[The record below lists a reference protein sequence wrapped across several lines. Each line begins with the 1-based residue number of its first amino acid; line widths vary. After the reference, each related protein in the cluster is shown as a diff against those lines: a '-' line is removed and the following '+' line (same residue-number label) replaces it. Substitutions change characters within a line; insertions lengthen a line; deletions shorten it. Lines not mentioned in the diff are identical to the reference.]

1 MRKTIENIRSITVA
15 TTVIVVALLAVW
27 IYRSLGDARL
37 EMGADDSIG
46 LTPTQIESIK
56 AVGEWEFLSIST
68 EELVDTTRKR
78 LFSDDH
84 LVRIY
89 YGTLRLGV
97 NMKQVEPDWIK
108 QRNDTLFLTLPKV
121 GLLDKDFIDEARTK
135 SFFESGTWKAEDREA
150 LYKRAYRKMIAHCLT
165 PTNLS
170 TAEDNARE
178 SFRKL
183 LRSMGYQKVDIR
195 NAQSQVK
202 SINVVSRIPRM
213 IRSFS
218 ARDSLRS
225 RSTSLRMAAYR

>member
-1 MRKTIENIRSITVA
+1 MRKTIDNIRSITIA
-15 TTVIVVALLAVW
+15 IAVIVVALLAVW

-37 EMGADDSIG
+37 EMGSDDSIG

-56 AVGEWEFLSIST
+56 AVGEWEFLSVST

-78 LFSDDH
+78 LFSDDQ

-97 NMKQVEPDWIK
+97 DMKQVEPGWIE

-121 GLLDKDFIDEARTK
+121 GLLDRDFIDEARTK

-150 LYKRAYRKMIAHCLT
+150 LYKRAHRKMLAHCLT
-165 PTNLS
+165 PANLS

-178 SFRKL
+178 SFKKL
-183 LRSMGYQKVDIR
+183 LRSMGYKNIEIQFK
-195 NAQSQVK
+195 QQ
-202 SINVVSRIPRM
+202 
-213 IRSFS
+213 
-218 ARDSLRS
+218 
-225 RSTSLRMAAYR
+225 

>member
-1 MRKTIENIRSITVA
+1 MKKEITNTHHPSPITLA
-15 TTVIVVALLAVW
+15 AIIAVVLLAVW

-37 EMGADDSIG
+37 EMGADERID

-78 LFSDDH
+78 LFSDDQ

-97 NMKQVEPDWIK
+97 DMKQVEPGWIT
-108 QRNDTLFLTLPKV
+108 QQGDTLFLKLPKV

-135 SFFESGTWKAEDREA
+135 SFFESGSWKAADREA
-150 LYKRAYRKMIAHCLT
+150 LYRQAYRKMKAHCLT
-165 PTNLS
+165 PANLS

-178 SFRKL
+178 GFRRL
-183 LRSMGYQKVDIR
+183 LRAMGYQNVEIR
-195 NAQSQVK
+195 FAK
-202 SINVVSRIPRM
+202 
-213 IRSFS
+213 
-218 ARDSLRS
+218 
-225 RSTSLRMAAYR
+225 

>member
-1 MRKTIENIRSITVA
+1 MRKTIENIRSITIA
-15 TTVIVVALLAVW
+15 AAVIVVVLLAVW
-27 IYRSLGDARL
+27 LYRALEDARL
-37 EMGADDSIG
+37 EIGADDSIG

-56 AVGEWEFLSIST
+56 AVGEWEFLSVST

-78 LFSDDH
+78 LFSDDQ

-97 NMKQVEPDWIK
+97 NMKQVEPGWIQ

-121 GLLDKDFIDEARTK
+121 GLLDRDFIDEARTK

-165 PTNLS
+165 PTNLR

-183 LRSMGYQKVDIR
+183 LRSMGYQKVDIKF
-195 NAQSQVK
+195 AK
-202 SINVVSRIPRM
+202 
-213 IRSFS
+213 
-218 ARDSLRS
+218 
-225 RSTSLRMAAYR
+225 

>member
-15 TTVIVVALLAVW
+15 AAIIAVILLAVW
-27 IYRSLGDARL
+27 VYRSLGDARL
-37 EMGADDSIG
+37 EMGSDDSIG

-78 LFSDDH
+78 LFSDDQ

-97 NMKQVEPDWIK
+97 NMKQVEPKWIR
-108 QRNDTLFLTLPKV
+108 QQNDTLFLTLPKV
-121 GLLDKDFIDEARTK
+121 GLLDHDFIDEARTK

-165 PTNLS
+165 TTNLN

-178 SFRKL
+178 SFKKL
-183 LRSMGYQKVDIR
+183 LRSMGYKNIDI
-195 NAQSQVK
+195 QFEK
-202 SINVVSRIPRM
+202 
-213 IRSFS
+213 
-218 ARDSLRS
+218 
-225 RSTSLRMAAYR
+225 

>member
-1 MRKTIENIRSITVA
+1 MRETIENIRS
-15 TTVIVVALLAVW
+15 TTIAAAVIAVILLAIW
-27 IYRSLGDARL
+27 LYRSLGDSRL
-37 EMGADDSIG
+37 EIGANDSIG

-78 LFSDDH
+78 LFSDDQ

-97 NMKQVEPDWIK
+97 NMKEVEPGWIQ

-121 GLLDKDFIDEARTK
+121 GLLDRDFIDEARTK
-135 SFFESGTWKAEDREA
+135 SFYESGTWKAEDREA

-165 PTNLS
+165 PTNLQ

-178 SFRKL
+178 NFRKML
-183 LRSMGYQKVDIR
+183 HSMGYQIVEIKFG
-195 NAQSQVK
+195 K
-202 SINVVSRIPRM
+202 
-213 IRSFS
+213 
-218 ARDSLRS
+218 
-225 RSTSLRMAAYR
+225 

>member
-1 MRKTIENIRSITVA
+1 MRKTIENIRSITIA
-15 TTVIVVALLAVW
+15 AAVIVVVLLAVW
-27 IYRSLGDARL
+27 LYRALEDARL
-37 EMGADDSIG
+37 EIGADDSIG

-56 AVGEWEFLSIST
+56 AVGEWEFLSVST
-68 EELVDTTRKR
+68 EELVETTRKR
-78 LFSDDH
+78 LFSDDQ

-97 NMKQVEPDWIK
+97 NMKQVEPGWIQ

-121 GLLDKDFIDEARTK
+121 GLLDRDFIDEARTK

-183 LRSMGYQKVDIR
+183 LRSMGYQKVDIKF
-195 NAQSQVK
+195 AK
-202 SINVVSRIPRM
+202 
-213 IRSFS
+213 
-218 ARDSLRS
+218 
-225 RSTSLRMAAYR
+225 

>member
-15 TTVIVVALLAVW
+15 AAIIAVILLAVW
-27 IYRSLGDARL
+27 VYRSLGDARL
-37 EMGADDSIG
+37 EMGSDDSIG

-78 LFSDDH
+78 LFSDDQ

-97 NMKQVEPDWIK
+97 NMKQVEPKWIR

-121 GLLDKDFIDEARTK
+121 GLLDHDFIDEARTK
-135 SFFESGTWKAEDREA
+135 SFFESGTWKAEDRES
-150 LYKRAYRKMIAHCLT
+150 LYKRAYRKMISHCLT
-165 PTNLS
+165 TANLN

-178 SFRKL
+178 SFKKL
-183 LRSMGYQKVDIR
+183 LRSMGYKNIDI
-195 NAQSQVK
+195 QFEK
-202 SINVVSRIPRM
+202 
-213 IRSFS
+213 
-218 ARDSLRS
+218 
-225 RSTSLRMAAYR
+225 

>member
-15 TTVIVVALLAVW
+15 TAVIVVVLLAVW

-97 NMKQVEPDWIK
+97 DMKQVVPGWIK
-108 QRNDTLFLTLPKV
+108 QRNDTLFLMLPKV

-150 LYKRAYRKMIAHCLT
+150 LYKQAYRKMTAHCLT

-183 LRSMGYQKVDIR
+183 LRSMGYQNIEIIFTK
-195 NAQSQVK
+195 
-202 SINVVSRIPRM
+202 
-213 IRSFS
+213 
-218 ARDSLRS
+218 
-225 RSTSLRMAAYR
+225 

>member
-15 TTVIVVALLAVW
+15 TAIIVVVLLAVW

-108 QRNDTLFLTLPKV
+108 QRNDTLFLTLPEV

-150 LYKRAYRKMIAHCLT
+150 LYKRAYRKMIVHCLT

-195 NAQSQVK
+195 FKQ
-202 SINVVSRIPRM
+202 
-213 IRSFS
+213 
-218 ARDSLRS
+218 
-225 RSTSLRMAAYR
+225 

>member
-15 TTVIVVALLAVW
+15 TAIIVVVLLAVW

-56 AVGEWEFLSIST
+56 AVGEWEFLNIST

-108 QRNDTLFLTLPKV
+108 QRNDTLFLTLPEV

-195 NAQSQVK
+195 FKQ
-202 SINVVSRIPRM
+202 
-213 IRSFS
+213 
-218 ARDSLRS
+218 
-225 RSTSLRMAAYR
+225 

>member
-15 TTVIVVALLAVW
+15 AAIIAVILLAVW
-27 IYRSLGDARL
+27 IYRSIGDARL
-37 EMGADDSIG
+37 EMGSDDSIG

-78 LFSDDH
+78 LFSDDQ

-97 NMKQVEPDWIK
+97 NMKQVKPKWIR

-121 GLLDKDFIDEARTK
+121 GLLDRDFIDEARTK

-165 PTNLS
+165 TTNLN

-178 SFRKL
+178 SFKKL
-183 LRSMGYQKVDIR
+183 LRSMGYKNIDI
-195 NAQSQVK
+195 QFEK
-202 SINVVSRIPRM
+202 
-213 IRSFS
+213 
-218 ARDSLRS
+218 
-225 RSTSLRMAAYR
+225 

>member
-1 MRKTIENIRSITVA
+1 MRETIENIRSA
-15 TTVIVVALLAVW
+15 TIAAAVIAVILLAIW
-27 IYRSLGDARL
+27 LYRSLGDSRL
-37 EMGADDSIG
+37 EIGANDSIG

-78 LFSDDH
+78 LFSDDQ

-97 NMKQVEPDWIK
+97 NMKEVEPGWIQ

-121 GLLDKDFIDEARTK
+121 GLLDRDFIDEARTK
-135 SFFESGTWKAEDREA
+135 SFYESGTWKAEDREA

-165 PTNLS
+165 PTNLQ

-178 SFRKL
+178 NFRKML
-183 LRSMGYQKVDIR
+183 HSMGYQIVEIKFG
-195 NAQSQVK
+195 K
-202 SINVVSRIPRM
+202 
-213 IRSFS
+213 
-218 ARDSLRS
+218 
-225 RSTSLRMAAYR
+225 

>member
-15 TTVIVVALLAVW
+15 TAVIVVVLLAVW

-97 NMKQVEPDWIK
+97 DMKQVVPGWIK
-108 QRNDTLFLTLPKV
+108 QRNDTLFLMLPKV

-150 LYKRAYRKMIAHCLT
+150 LYKQAYQKMTAHCLT

-183 LRSMGYQKVDIR
+183 LRSMGYQ
-195 NAQSQVK
+195 
-202 SINVVSRIPRM
+202 NVEIK
-213 IRSFS
+213 F
-218 ARDSLRS
+218 
-225 RSTSLRMAAYR
+225 TK

>member
-15 TTVIVVALLAVW
+15 TAIIVVVLLAVW

-108 QRNDTLFLTLPKV
+108 QRNDTLFLTLPEV

-150 LYKRAYRKMIAHCLT
+150 LYKQAYWKMIAHCLT

-195 NAQSQVK
+195 FKQ
-202 SINVVSRIPRM
+202 
-213 IRSFS
+213 
-218 ARDSLRS
+218 
-225 RSTSLRMAAYR
+225 

>member
-15 TTVIVVALLAVW
+15 AAIIAVILLAVW

-37 EMGADDSIG
+37 EMGSDDSIG

-78 LFSDDH
+78 LFSDDQ

-97 NMKQVEPDWIK
+97 NMKQVEPKWIR

-121 GLLDKDFIDEARTK
+121 GLLDHDFIDEARTK

-165 PTNLS
+165 TTNLN

-178 SFRKL
+178 SFKKL
-183 LRSMGYQKVDIR
+183 LRSMGYKNIDI
-195 NAQSQVK
+195 QFEK
-202 SINVVSRIPRM
+202 
-213 IRSFS
+213 
-218 ARDSLRS
+218 
-225 RSTSLRMAAYR
+225 